1 LRDHCWNML
10 DFAGLC
16 GTMLDHAGPFAGH
29 AGHDGR
35 SRMTDRC
42 TIQKSGLLLVEIGGH
57 CPPLPLLPAINAC
70 PASHQRIVLSFR

>member
-1 LRDHCWNML
+1 ML

-57 CPPLPLLPAINAC
+57 CPPLPLLPGRFHSFI
-70 PASHQRIVLSFR
+70 LSLEVFHFTQV